1 MIKFLINRPISV
13 VMAFLAC
20 CIVGIVTLPNL
31 PVSLLPDIPIPEMT
45 IQVSGEQTSAREL
58 ENTVVRPLRQQLNQL
73 GGLRDIR
80 SETRDGYGRIR
91 LNFDYGTNTDLAFV
105 EVNEKIDA
113 AMNYLPNS
121 TERPRVVKASATDI
135 PVEYINL
142 TLKSDQGFDTDD
154 EVRFLELSEYA
165 ETVVKRR
172 IEQLPEISMVDVSG
186 LMKKEVVIAP
196 DNEKLEIAGIT
207 FSEIE
212 KALNRNNVEPGSMV
226 VRDGFY
232 EYNIRFSTVV
242 RTLDDVKQIF
252 IRKHDRIYQLSD
264 LADIRFS
271 PATESGMALYKGK
284 RCVRMAIIKQ
294 ADVNMEDMQKALDDA
309 VWRLKNANPD
319 LEFHVTE
326 NQTAL
331 LDYTISNLKQN
342 LLLAFLFV
350 WLISVFFMNDVRSPL
365 VIGLSMVVSVIISL
379 LLFYLL
385 KLSVNVVSLTG
396 LILASGN
403 MIDNSIVVS
412 DNISQYRRRG
422 WTPDAACI
430 KGTGEVMGPM
440 LSSGLSSVAVFAPLV
455 FLSGIAGA
463 LFYDQALS
471 VTIGMLVSYVTGIV
485 LLPVLYKLFSDLKM
499 PSMKSLTLKMSSTK
513 RIFFIKSFLKKL
525 PQLQKTFKFNVRS
538 KGKDWLEATYH
549 KGLNW
554 VFAHKKWTL
563 VTMILVLPLCAA
575 LFYVI
580 PKEKMPDLHQSE
592 VVVSIDWNENIHV
605 GENLSR
611 TRALLH
617 FLDPMVEQQTGLIG
631 EQQFLLDK
639 TRQKS
644 ASETELYL
652 KVADADQLKS
662 LQEKVGDYLKKT
674 HENAVFS
681 FAPAGTIFEKIFNT
695 GEADLLAECYP
706 LNRERVP
713 EPLEIYGMIHDV
725 EKQSGTYSEGVTFQ
739 KQLNLNIDQEKLLF
753 YNVSYNE
760 VLQAVRTAF
769 QINHFATLRSFQQY
783 LPVVMGDE
791 QRTVQEILSKTLI
804 PISRND
810 NGTINKLSLDRFV
823 TTWISEDMKTIV
835 AGKSG
840 EYIPLAF
847 HDVEDPEA
855 LMQSAKQTLNKANE
869 WEVAFSGGI
878 FSNRKM
884 LGEMMVILLI
894 SLMLMY
900 FILVAQFENFV
911 QPLIILVEIP
921 IDLAASLLL
930 LLAMGHTLNLMSA
943 IGMVVTCGIVIND
956 SILKV
961 DAMNQLRS
969 EGFALMDAIHE
980 AGKRRLNAI
989 LMTSLTSI
997 VCMVPLLFTNDL
1009 GSNLEKPLALA
1020 TIGGMLIGTPVSL
1033 FVVPLLYWRIYRN
1046 KDKNRMQSDLLTE
1059 SSYE

>member
-1 MIKFLINRPISV
+1 MIKFLINRPVSV

-20 CIVGIVTLPNL
+20 CIIGIVTLPNI
-31 PVSLLPDIPIPEMT
+31 PVSLLPNIPIPEMT
-45 IQVSGEQTSAREL
+45 IQVSGEGTSAREL
-58 ENTVVRPLRQQLNQL
+58 ENTVVRTIRQQLNQI

-80 SETRDGYGRIR
+80 SETRDGYGLIR
-91 LNFDYGTNTDLAFV
+91 LQFEYGTNTDLAFV

-113 AMNYLPNS
+113 AMNYLPKS

-135 PVEYINL
+135 PVEYLNV
-142 TLKSDQGFDTDD
+142 TLLSDKGVDTDD
-154 EVRFLELSEYA
+154 EIRFLELSEYA

-186 LMKKEVVIAP
+186 LMKKEVVVAP
-196 DNEKLEIAGIT
+196 DNAKLEIAGIT

-212 KALNRNNVEPGSMV
+212 QALNKNNVEPGSMV

-242 RTLDDVKQIF
+242 RTLDDVRNIF
-252 IRKHDRIYQLSD
+252 IRKNERIYQLSD

-271 PATESGMALYKGK
+271 PATESGMTLYKGK
-284 RCVRMAIIKQ
+284 RSVRMAIIKQ
-294 ADVNMEDMQKALDDA
+294 ADVNMDDMQKALDDA
-309 VWRLKNANPD
+309 IWRLKKSNPN

-365 VIGLSMVVSVIISL
+365 VIGLSMVVSVIVSL

-385 KLSVNVVSLTG
+385 NLSVNVVSLTG

-412 DNISQYRRRG
+412 DNITQYRRRG
-422 WTPDAACI
+422 LTPDAACI
-430 KGTGEVMGPM
+430 RGTGEVMGPM

-471 VTIGMLVSYVTGIV
+471 VTIGMLVSYITGIV
-485 LLPVLYKLFSDLKM
+485 LLPVLYKLFSGMEM
-499 PSMKSLTLKMSSTK
+499 PSFK
-513 RIFFIKSFLKKL
+513 RFPRLHL
-525 PQLQKTFKFNVRS
+525 PFKTDVRS
-538 KGKDWLEATYH
+538 KGKDWLDAIYH
-549 KGLNW
+549 KGITW

-563 VTMILVLPLCAA
+563 ISMILVLPLCAV

-580 PKEKMPDLHQSE
+580 PKEKMPDLHQKE

-605 GENLSR
+605 SENLSR
-611 TRALLH
+611 TRGLLL

-631 EQQFLLDK
+631 EQQFLLDR

-644 ASETELYL
+644 ASETEIYL
-652 KVADADQLKS
+652 KVTDAGQLKT
-662 LQEKVGDYLKKT
+662 LEEKVGNYLKKT
-674 HENAVFS
+674 HSNAVFS

-695 GEADLLAECYP
+695 GEADLLVECYP

-713 EPLEIYGMIHDV
+713 EPLEIHGMIHEV
-725 EKQSGTYSEGVTFQ
+725 EKETGMLSEGVSFQ

-783 LPVVMGDE
+783 LPVMMGDE
-791 QRTVQEILSKTLI
+791 QRTVQDILSKTLI
-804 PISRND
+804 PISRNE

-823 TTWISEDMKTIV
+823 TTWISEDVKTVV
-835 AGKSG
+835 AGKTG
-840 EYIPLAF
+840 EYVPLAF
-847 HDVEDPEA
+847 HNVDDPDA
-855 LMQSAKQTLNKANE
+855 VMQSSRQALSKTNE

-884 LGEMMVILLI
+884 LGEMLVILLI
-894 SLMLMY
+894 SIMLMY

-911 QPLIILVEIP
+911 QPLIILMEIP

-961 DAMNQLRS
+961 DAMNQLRA

-1033 FVVPLLYWRIYRN
+1033 FVVPLLYWRIYRK
-1046 KDKNRMQSDLLTE
+1046 KDKPQIQTKPLKD
-1059 SSYE
+1059 